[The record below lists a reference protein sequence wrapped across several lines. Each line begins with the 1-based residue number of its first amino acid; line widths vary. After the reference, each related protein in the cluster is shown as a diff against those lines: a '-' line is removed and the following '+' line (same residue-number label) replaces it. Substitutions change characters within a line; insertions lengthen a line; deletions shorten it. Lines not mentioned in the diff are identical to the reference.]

1 MIALL
6 SVSVFAASVAEAARL
21 GGGRST
27 GMQRSQITRSAP
39 VQQAQ
44 QVPAQQPVQQPAQQ
58 PQRSGPGWGGV
69 AAGVAAGA
77 ATGYLASKMMEPG
90 AAGAS
95 AVAEAPV
102 EKSGGIPWGWI
113 LALGAIAFLG
123 ARMLT
128 RRKEQMAAPA
138 RLSPAGVPAFDA
150 QNGERKVFRM
160 GEGMSAAPVANVSG
174 RLPDGTETAAFLRQ
188 ARASFQ
194 HIQALNAPEQMEEV
208 RKYLTP
214 ELFEELKAEIGA
226 NRDVAE
232 FHDLQV
238 DLLDSSREAGRLVA
252 SVRFSGRVS
261 ENLNAPAVPFAEIW
275 HFVRPSE
282 TDPRWV
288 LAGIEQV

>member
-6 SVSVFAASVAEAARL
+6 SVSMFAAGVAEAARM

-39 VQQAQ
+39 VRQAQ
-44 QVPAQQPVQQPAQQ
+44 QTPPQQPTQPAQQ

-77 ATGYLASKMMEPG
+77 ATGYLVSQAMDSG
-90 AAGAS
+90 NAS
-95 AVAEAPV
+95 APVAEEVAPGQQQ
-102 EKSGGIPWGWI
+102 GGIPWGWI

-128 RRKEQMAAPA
+128 RARAQPVGANMRSVSGSAPA
-138 RLSPAGVPAFDA
+138 G
-150 QNGERKVFRM
+150 QNDERKVFRM
-160 GEGMSAAPVANVSG
+160 GEGMAAAPVANVNG

-188 ARASFQ
+188 VKATFQ
-194 HIQALNAPEQMEEV
+194 HIQSLNSPEQLEEV

-214 ELFEELKAEIGA
+214 ELFEALKAEISA
-226 NRDVAE
+226 NREVAE
-232 FHDLQV
+232 FQDLQAE
-238 DLLDSSREAGRLVA
+238 LLDSSREDGRLVA

-261 ENLNAPAVPFAEIW
+261 ESLNAPAVPFAEAW

-282 TDPRWV
+282 NDPRWV
-288 LAGIEQV
+288 LAGIEQL